1 MLQHKPLYAAFGR
14 AESIIWHNL
23 QLLRLPRRRSPAFYT
38 QKQAYSIPI
47 RFGWLRIDCNA
58 FIIQLRYALLISCAQ
73 LTFLALN
80 MTLLHRRLGLTSTF
94 EVLMVVWTTQ
104 VSCYILIP
112 ACNAHADSPQPAA
125 LHPGSMSSLL
135 VVLSSPLHLPSPAL
149 YSSYFWGSYGTYF
162 ASMYTVDPW
171 AASAHSRQLFSII
184 I

>member
-94 EVLMVVWTTQ
+94 EVLMVVRTT
-104 VSCYILIP
+104 
-112 ACNAHADSPQPAA
+112 QPAA

-149 YSSYFWGSYGTYF
+149 YSSYFWGSYGTQDNYF
-162 ASMYTVDPW
+162 
-171 AASAHSRQLFSII
+171 
-184 I
+184 